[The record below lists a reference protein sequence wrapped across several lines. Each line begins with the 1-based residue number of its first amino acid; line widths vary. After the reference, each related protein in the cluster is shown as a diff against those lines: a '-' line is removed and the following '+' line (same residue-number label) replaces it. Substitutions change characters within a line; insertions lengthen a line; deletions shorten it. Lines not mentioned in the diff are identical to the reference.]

1 MKSQRRGCLMKGVEH
16 MTVYFGEN
24 LKRMRKETELTQE
37 KLADFL
43 GVSFQA
49 VSKWERGE
57 TFPDIT
63 MLPSIASFFGT
74 TVDDMLGVNRAEREQ
89 RVQNYID
96 EYYRLW
102 KPGEIGK
109 VREKMKEAI
118 TEFPGDFRLLARY
131 LNALIG
137 EKNTTNEGALEILD
151 EARTIYENINEYCT
165 EDSIRIW
172 AKKLICMLYKRLS
185 FVENSGIQLSD
196 MEKILDEMPLMQNG
210 RDYVATF
217 LYPPGEQKKNAC
229 KNAVQELIYLFGG
242 AVNNAFY
249 WSKEI
254 SPEEKLEAAKTE
266 LAVYEIVYPDGDYG
280 KSWLRAI
287 NTCLYAGNWAY
298 QCGNPDHAVA
308 YLKKG
313 AEMAK
318 KFDELP
324 DQLEK
329 SSLLTR
335 GLDIKKREIPVY
347 GENLRERAKKV
358 IGQYTFEEEFRDSI
372 GYKEVLDILEE

>member
-1 MKSQRRGCLMKGVEH
+1 
-16 MTVYFGEN
+16 MTVYLGEN
-24 LKRMRKETELTQE
+24 LKRLRKEKGLTQE

-43 GVSFQA
+43 GISFQA

-63 MLPSIASFFGT
+63 MLPSLAAFFGV

-89 RVQNYID
+89 RIQYYID

-102 KPGEIGK
+102 KPDGIGK

-172 AKKLICMLYKRLS
+172 AKKLICTLYKRLS

-196 MEKILDEMPLMQNG
+196 MEKILEEMPLMQNG
-210 RDYVATF
+210 RDYVATI
-217 LYPPGEQKKNAC
+217 LYPAGEKHREAC
-229 KNAVQELIYLFGG
+229 KNTVRELMFLFGG
-242 AVNNAFY
+242 AVSNGFFWPSEY
-249 WSKEI
+249 T
-254 SPEEKLEAAKTE
+254 PEEKLEAAKSL
-266 LAVYEIVYPDGDYG
+266 LAVYEAVYSDGDYG
-280 KSWLRAI
+280 KSSLYAI
-287 NTCLYAGNWAY
+287 NTCLSAGNYAY
-298 QCGNPDHAVA
+298 RCGRPEEAVE

-313 AEMAK
+313 AELAK
-318 KFDELP
+318 RFDELP
-324 DQLEK
+324 ERIEQSSPLVKGLVIEK
-329 SSLLTR
+329 SKIPMYRDHLR
-335 GLDIKKREIPVY
+335 GHTKQMI
-347 GENLRERAKKV
+347 A
-358 IGQYTFEEEFRDSI
+358 QYAFSDEFKESEA
-372 GYKEVLDILEE
+372 YQEVLGILES